1 MYSPFSATGVSRRRL
16 KAITPRRRQER
27 NRMTAF
33 NPIDHPHRRYNPLS
47 AQWVLVSPHRAKRP
61 WQGQQEAVPTET
73 LPAHDPDC
81 FLCPGNARHRRSQS
95 GLSRHL
101 RLHQRFRRA
110 DERYAAGARQPGSF
124 DAQPER
130 ARRQPGD
137 LLLSRSQQDP
147 ARIAAAGAGAGGRRL
162 AGANR

>member
-1 MYSPFSATGVSRRRL
+1 MCFPFSATSVSRRRM

-47 AQWVLVSPHRAKRP
+47 GQWVLVSPHRAKRLAGP
-61 WQGQQEAVPTET
+61 TRGRPHGNAAGARSGLFPVPGQR
-73 LPAHDPDC
+73 
-81 FLCPGNARHRRSQS
+81 ARHRRSQS

-137 LLLSRSQQDP
+137 LLLPDHSKTLPELTLP
-147 ARIAAAGAGAGGRRL
+147 ALEQVVAT